1 MLMVVGMVVVLRV
14 GIDVLVLMDALVGMG
29 CVVIVMIMDMFVVMI
44 VVVHEIDLLM
54 SIDRIIQ

>member
-1 MLMVVGMVVVLRV
+1 MG
-14 GIDVLVLMDALVGMG
+14 VLMLLNALVGMG
-29 CVVIVMIMDMFVVMI
+29 GVVVVMIVNVFVVMI